1 MDKLAYT
8 ISYIREYDE
17 KYFDGWGK
25 RNVIPGLL
33 ASLSEGEL
41 YDLYFSNESAPRLN
55 DQIIKR
61 ISNDL
66 KYGTA
71 KHKRIITRLITESKK
86 GKGRIQANAQVLHGI
101 AEHLSPKMVDKVISM
116 FISDK
121 SKAIRGRAYRLINDN
136 NIKRYI
142 PVLISNWKIY
152 RDYRV
157 IYNLTIWTDDEFFL
171 SNYKLFLEYSEPWL
185 EKKVYSRLV
194 KLQPEKLEE
203 VKASN
208 PSLFIY
214 IAAINSIEVP
224 SDDVRKIIF
233 DSIMSDDISL
243 LLWCAGKMG
252 KWEILK
258 DYDEQYESIKKELHP
273 QYHNYK

>member
-8 ISYIREYDE
+8 ISYIREYGE

-101 AEHLSPKMVDKVISM
+101 AEHLSPKMVDKVILM

-142 PVLISNWKIY
+142 PVLISNWEIY
-152 RDYRV
+152 RDCRV
-157 IYNLTIWTDDEFFL
+157 IYNLTKWTDDEFFL
-171 SNYKLFLEYSEPWL
+171 ANCKLFIEYSEPWL

-194 KLQPEKLEE
+194 KLQPEKLDE